1 MSHQARFL
9 QLQRL
14 LSSYQPYWQLM
25 PFACRELPWQNSSL
39 LAQLNLLSDDAI
51 RQLDS
56 NPTKRQA
63 WFIDCFP
70 ELAQLPEVPAFD
82 RLRAMPELPFW
93 LSNGIPGRKVEQIQQ
108 FCTLVPDSAAPV
120 LEWCAGKGHL
130 GRMLAY
136 SQQRRVLS
144 LEWQDALC
152 QQGAALAEKHQLPQR
167 FVKADALSAEGLAVL
182 KLEQQVLA
190 LHACGE
196 LHLQLLRSASQQ
208 GCQQLQL
215 VPCCYHLIP
224 EPQYQPLS
232 QLAQQHDLALSQHDL
247 KLAVQSQVTAGARIA
262 RLRETE
268 VEWRLAW
275 QALRAELSGDSH
287 YQPLAS
293 VSKQIFSTDFRHF
306 AEWAAGQQQVTL
318 PAGLN
323 LDGYLVQ
330 GRSHARLVR
339 RIELVRHL
347 FQRPLE
353 LWLLFDRALF
363 LEQQGYQVEV
373 GTFCAREL
381 TPRNLML
388 RAERIKR

>member
-1 MSHQARFL
+1 MSHQADFM
-9 QLQRL
+9 QFHQL
-14 LSSYQPYWQLM
+14 LSRYQPYWQLM
-25 PFACRELPWQNSSL
+25 PFACRELPWQNPSL
-39 LAQLNLLSDDAI
+39 QARLAALSDDAI
-51 RQLDS
+51 AELDQD
-56 NPTKRQA
+56 PAARQA
-63 WFIDCFP
+63 WLIDCFP
-70 ELAQLPEVPAFD
+70 ELAKLPQLPDFAP
-82 RLRAMPELPFW
+82 LRSKPELPFW

-108 FCTLVPDSAAPV
+108 FCTQVPDSAAPV

-136 SQQRRVLS
+136 SQQRQVLS
-144 LEWQDALC
+144 LEWQGALC
-152 QQGAALAEKHQLPQR
+152 QQGVALAEKHQLPQR
-167 FVKADALSAEGLAVL
+167 FVQADALSAEGLAVL
-182 KLEQQVLA
+182 KPEQQVLA

-232 QLAQQHDLALSQHDL
+232 RVAQQHDLTLSQHDL
-247 KLAVQSQVTAGARIA
+247 KLAVQSQVTAGARIT
-262 RLRETE
+262 RLRQTE

-275 QALRAELSGDSH
+275 QALRTELSGESH

-293 VSKQIFSTDFRHF
+293 VSKQIFSTDFRQF

-318 PAGLN
+318 PAGLK
-323 LDGYLVQ
+323 LDGYLAQ
-330 GRSHARLVR
+330 GQMHANLVR

-373 GTFCAREL
+373 GTFCARDL